1 MSRHRRPGVLAR
13 ALCLRRLSTAPKKPL
28 PAPRR
33 AGIELVDART
43 RMAHQVSAEELQVGR
58 ARGDY
63 QAHCGARFLVAS
75 LTDPGRG
82 QCPGCAS

>member
-1 MSRHRRPGVLAR
+1 MSHHRRPGVLAR
-13 ALCLRRLSTAPKKPL
+13 ALRLSRPPKTPI
-28 PAPRR
+28 PAPSR

-43 RMAHQVSAEELQVGR
+43 RLAHQVNPDELQAGR

-63 QAHCGARFLVAS
+63 QARCGARFLVAS
-75 LTDPGRG
+75 LTDPGCG

>member
-1 MSRHRRPGVLAR
+1 MSRHRHPGVLAR
-13 ALCLRRLSTAPKKPL
+13 ALRLRRPPKTPI

-33 AGIELVDART
+33 AGIELVDARSGV
-43 RMAHQVSAEELQVGR
+43 AHQVSPEELRAGR

-63 QAHCGARFLVAS
+63 QARCGARFLVAS
-75 LTDPGRG
+75 LTDPGCG

>member
-13 ALCLRRLSTAPKKPL
+13 ALRPPQPPKTPI

-43 RMAHQVSAEELQVGR
+43 RVAHQVSPEELRVGR

-63 QAHCGARFLVAS
+63 QAHCGARFLAAS
-75 LTDPGRG
+75 LTDPGCG

>member
-1 MSRHRRPGVLAR
+1 MSRHRHPGVLAR
-13 ALCLRRLSTAPKKPL
+13 ALRRRRPPKTPI

-33 AGIELVDART
+33 AGIELVDARSGVT
-43 RMAHQVSAEELQVGR
+43 YQVGPEELRAGR

-63 QAHCGARFLVAS
+63 QARCGVRFLVAS
-75 LTDPGRG
+75 LTDPGCG

>member
-1 MSRHRRPGVLAR
+1 MSNHRRPGVLAS
-13 ALCLRRLSTAPKKPL
+13 ALCLRWPPNKAIL
-28 PAPRR
+28 APRR

-43 RMAHQVSAEELQVGR
+43 RVAHQVSPEELGAGR

-63 QAHCGARFLVAS
+63 QALCGVRVLAAS

-82 QCPGCAS
+82 RCAGCVS